1 MGEGG
6 GIGSVERVRFAYMF
20 RENVDM
26 NQENGVL

>member
-20 RENVDM
+20 REKVDM
-26 NQENGVL
+26 NQEKWLL